1 MFNFTTKQKLVIN
14 GSLLGMTLLALI
26 GLLCYFLKLLIPAI
40 VLLSIAG
47 LGFFAIMIMW
57 LVMERHNKKK

>member
-1 MFNFTTKQKLVIN
+1 MFNFTTKQKWVIN

-40 VLLSIAG
+40 VLLLIAG
-47 LGFFAIMIMW
+47 LGFFCD
-57 LVMERHNKKK
+57 ND